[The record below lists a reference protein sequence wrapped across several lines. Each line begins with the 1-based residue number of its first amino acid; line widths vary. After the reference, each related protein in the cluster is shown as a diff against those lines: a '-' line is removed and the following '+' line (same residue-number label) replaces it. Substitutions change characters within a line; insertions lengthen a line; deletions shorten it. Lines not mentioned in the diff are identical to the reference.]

1 MCSHDTATQARKK
14 EHARRQTTRTA
25 CQNMHARRLQ
35 AKTDERH
42 WSGRQDARS
51 FIHTCA
57 TQHQQPSTS
66 SCSIDRAYLP
76 SPLPSFCCLLLVF
89 SASAWHL
96 RFRAATRFCSI
107 LVATSGGTAG
117 ACVTPSHPWAP
128 PAAPPSPGGAP
139 APPPGAALAASP
151 AAAADAP

>member
-57 TQHQQPSTS
+57 TQHQQPSTT

-89 SASAWHL
+89 SSLGLALALQGRHTVLFDPCSNIGRYGRSVRDALTPLGTTSSAAVA
-96 RFRAATRFCSI
+96 RRSACTTARSSACSI
-107 LVATSGGTAG
+107 TSSS
-117 ACVTPSHPWAP
+117 C
-128 PAAPPSPGGAP
+128 
-139 APPPGAALAASP
+139 
-151 AAAADAP
+151 